1 MGRIKNCIFAV
12 ICLLVVSLSACGINT
27 ASSSEDADKTKEVQ
41 TVREEKKTE
50 KKEEKKGDI
59 PQGLRPSSEQT
70 EEGQVSSDTMEIM
83 GEDGTVQ
90 TFQAAQGGEQS
101 ASGNAGDSGASGS
114 AGSSSSKGTIE
125 ISFTI
130 ESSNADGS
138 VSYSATMTLNEGAT
152 VYDALAASGVS
163 HSGKSYVT
171 AIGGLSAGMFGGE
184 SGWKYYVNGSEPGT
198 SCVNYTLQNGDYV
211 QWSYVRTA

>member
-59 PQGLRPSSEQT
+59 PQGLRPSSGQT
-70 EEGQVSSDTMEIM
+70 EEGEASSDTMEIM

-90 TFQAAQGGEQS
+90 TVQTARGEESQT
-101 ASGNAGDSGASGS
+101 ASGNAGASGS